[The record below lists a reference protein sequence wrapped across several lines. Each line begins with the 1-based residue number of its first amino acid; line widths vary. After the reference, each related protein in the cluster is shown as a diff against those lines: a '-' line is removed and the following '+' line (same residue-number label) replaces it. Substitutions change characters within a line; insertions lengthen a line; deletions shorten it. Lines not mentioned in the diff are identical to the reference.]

1 MMADDNKN
9 VEFDINQ
16 IPEPEDINDVIMN
29 LMVSPNLS
37 PLNYFNDF
45 TDNSS
50 DLQSG
55 TNENDNNYGIVEL
68 DNGAGIVS
76 MTTHAMHHH
85 LESDPQKAA
94 EILVSRAARKM
105 VCMGAKPIS
114 ITAMI
119 YHINYSDA
127 NGSYIASGIKTG
139 LENAADAY
147 NLKILDRKIR
157 FDHFDEHG
165 TQSPTLIISLLGVL
179 PQKGLKGKKLMDNS
193 FKVKGN
199 IIYLI
204 GKPTDD
210 IASSDY
216 LEFYHGITNS
226 PLPEFDLEFEVKLLN
241 GVKELIE
248 KNIIMSASPVAKG
261 GLFFTLLRGGW
272 VNGLGFDITT
282 TAENRLDS
290 FLFGESM
297 GRIVVGVNSGL
308 EDEFVDFLFDSKIPF
323 FTLGH
328 VTKGEI
334 RIDDES
340 FGYIDKMSDSL

>member
-1 MMADDNKN
+1 MADESKN
-9 VEFDINQ
+9 IEFDINQ
-16 IPEPEDINDVIMN
+16 IQEPEDINEVIMN
-29 LMVSPNLS
+29 LMVNPNLS

-45 TDNSS
+45 TESSNELDLNKNDDEDNS
-50 DLQSG
+50 G
-55 TNENDNNYGIVEL
+55 TIEL
-68 DNGAGIVS
+68 EDGSRIVS

-94 EILVSRAARKM
+94 EILVSRASRKM

-119 YHINYSDA
+119 YHLNYSDA
-127 NGSYIASGIKTG
+127 NGSFIAAGIKAG
-139 LENAADAY
+139 LQNSAKAY
-147 NLKILDRKIR
+147 DLKILDRKIR

-165 TQSPTLIISLLGVL
+165 MQTPTLIISLLGVL
-179 PQKGLKGKKLMDNS
+179 PAIDKSNVKLMDNS

-199 IIYLI
+199 NIYLI

-210 IASSDY
+210 ISSSDY
-216 LEFYHGITNS
+216 LAFYHGVSNS
-226 PLPEFDLEFEVKLLN
+226 PLPEFDLDFELKLQK
-241 GVKELIE
+241 GVKALIDG
-248 KNIIMSASPVAKG
+248 NLITSASPVAKG
-261 GLFFTLLRGGW
+261 GLFFTLLRAGW

-282 TAENRLDS
+282 TAETRLDS

-297 GRIVVGVNSGL
+297 GRILVGVNPGL
-308 EDEFVDFLFDSKIPF
+308 EDEFVDSLFEAKIPF